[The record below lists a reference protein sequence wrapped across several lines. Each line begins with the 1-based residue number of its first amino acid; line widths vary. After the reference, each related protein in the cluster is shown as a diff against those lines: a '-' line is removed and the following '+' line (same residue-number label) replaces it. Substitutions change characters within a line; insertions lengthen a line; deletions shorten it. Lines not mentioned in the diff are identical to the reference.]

1 MRQENKS
8 GRKRRFSQNFQRD
21 IKKDCQR
28 ENHFTPLPKNQTM
41 FRKMLKNTRY
51 QTLISHGLFWLF
63 SIILFTV
70 VLFYL
75 REFKLSD
82 VDFKTA
88 LNIIVT
94 ILLLALS
101 VYINLLWLIPRFFKS
116 RRFLL
121 FGIFQLG
128 NIFLFI
134 VLNYY
139 ISVLFEGEGH
149 PNFFSE
155 AVAEFILVLIFLIVS
170 SLLKFVRDSFTLQDV
185 ERKIRESERQ
195 QMEAELRALKA
206 QINPHFFFNT
216 LNSLYSLTIDRSDK
230 APELILKLSELMR
243 YVIYESKEDLEPIE
257 KQLEFI
263 RSYVYL
269 ENLRV
274 GDHLKVDVVV
284 KGENLSLRVAPLL
297 FIAFVENAFKHCSKE
312 KSRDPRISIMV
323 DIEYK
328 ERIHFYIENTRDTSP
343 NPFPVAAPGIGLQ
356 NVRKRLDL
364 LYPGRHMLDIR
375 ETDDKYI
382 VNLTLLLDENTM
394 PDH

>member
-1 MRQENKS
+1 M
-8 GRKRRFSQNFQRD
+8 
-21 IKKDCQR
+21 
-28 ENHFTPLPKNQTM
+28 
-41 FRKMLKNTRY
+41 
-51 QTLISHGLFWLF
+51 
-63 SIILFTV
+63 
-70 VLFYL
+70 
-75 REFKLSD
+75 
-82 VDFKTA
+82 
-88 LNIIVT
+88 
-94 ILLLALS
+94 
-101 VYINLLWLIPRFFKS
+101 
-116 RRFLL
+116 